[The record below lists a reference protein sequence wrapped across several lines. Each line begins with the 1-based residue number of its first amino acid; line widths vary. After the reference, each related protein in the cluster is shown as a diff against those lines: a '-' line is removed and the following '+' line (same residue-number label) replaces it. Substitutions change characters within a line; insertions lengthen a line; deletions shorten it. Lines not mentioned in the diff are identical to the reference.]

1 MERNNTYYMTG
12 VEKDIYVKWPAFMT
26 PYDKDAINYGDV
38 ISWCKLILAYST
50 LILSSI
56 CVF

>member
-38 ISWCKLILAYST
+38 ISWCKLI
-50 LILSSI
+50 
-56 CVF
+56 